1 MTRAYGW
8 AFLKPVRKVFY
19 NLTVTLLSVTV
30 ALGIGVLVLAGLVV
44 DRLGLTSGPLV
55 WLASLDLEWVGFVIV
70 GLFLVTWAGAV
81 AVWRYG
87 RIEQRW
93 TPQPAE

>member
-1 MTRAYGW
+1 
-8 AFLKPVRKVFY
+8 VE
-19 NLTVTLLSVTV
+19 
-30 ALGIGVLVLAGLVV
+30 
-44 DRLGLTSGPLV
+44 SGPLV